1 MQFQCHS
8 ATESGFFGFPQK
20 LPEGKEDALS
30 PFLCPTAIVDPIPL
44 PTTVTASVA
53 ATALAVVGAF
63 SPALLLR
70 WRGKGGKDLEE
81 NRELGKDS
89 PLAIRE
95 GAN

>member
-8 ATESGFFGFPQK
+8 ATESGFFGFLQK

-44 PTTVTASVA
+44 PTTVTASV
-53 ATALAVVGAF
+53 LAVVGAF

-81 NRELGKDS
+81 NRELGK
-89 PLAIRE
+89 
-95 GAN
+95 GH